1 MKQEYIDIFGAK
13 EHNLKNINLRIPRNK
28 LITITG
34 LSGSGK
40 SSLAFDTLYAEGK
53 RRYMETFS
61 VYARN
66 FIGGME
72 RPKVDKITGLSP
84 VIAIDQK
91 TTNKNPR
98 STVGTVTE
106 VSDYLRLLFARVSDA
121 YSMVTNEK
129 MVHYTESQIIDI
141 ILESFADRTI
151 LILAPVVK
159 GRKGHYRE
167 LFRQIAKKGYLKV
180 RVDGEIAEIHEQM
193 QVDRYK
199 THDIDVVIDKLT
211 INSTNEKRIRGDIA
225 TAFKLGKGSLS
236 IFNEATGQI
245 RHFSSHL
252 MCPTSG
258 ISYPEPEPN
267 TFSFNSPYGAC
278 PKCNGLGKV
287 TIADMDK
294 IIPDRSRSIAEGG
307 IAPIGRYS
315 SAKWIFRQIEILG
328 KRYGFTLQTPIEEI
342 DDEVLSIILYGSG
355 SSLGDN
361 ENDNTNYD
369 ILGGFEGVVTFITE
383 QLEHEDVPKSIR
395 RWALSFMNRKDC
407 PDCKGARLK
416 QESLQFRIGDKN
428 IAQLSAMSLDELYVW
443 LEDAD
448 KHVSKQLRS
457 LAQDILK
464 EIRTRISFLLDVG
477 LGYLSLDRN
486 SATLSGGEAQRIR
499 LATQIGTKL
508 VNVLYILDEP
518 SIGLHQRDN
527 LRLINSLKK
536 LRDLGNTVVV
546 VEHDKDMILH
556 SDYVVDIG
564 PGAGIHGGYVV
575 AKGSPE
581 ELKTQNSLT
590 CDYLNDK
597 KRIEIPQKRR
607 VGNGKFLSIVG
618 ARGNNLKNITV
629 KIPLGTFVCVSGVS
643 GSGKSTLINDTLYAA
658 LSKHFYRSVKEPLPY
673 DRIEGIKFI
682 DKIIEVDQSPIG
694 RTPRSNPGTYV
705 GVFDH
710 IRKLF
715 SELPIA
721 QIRGYSAGHF
731 SFNVKGGRCEACDG
745 AGMKTISMNFLPD
758 VYVPC
763 EVCNG
768 KRYDKETLEIRYKG
782 KSISDVLNMTINE
795 AVDFF
800 DHIPHISHMLK
811 TLQDVGLGYITIGQP
826 STSLS
831 GGEAQRVK
839 LATELSR
846 KGTGNTFYILDE
858 PTTGLHF
865 EDINILLKVLQQL
878 VDKGNTVLVVEHNF
892 DVIKSAD
899 YIIDIGPDGGKD
911 GGLLVAAG
919 TPEEIVKNKDSITGQ
934 FLKEELI

>member
-1 MKQEYIDIFGAK
+1 MKQEYIEIFGAK

-106 VSDYLRLLFARVSDA
+106 VYDYLRLLFARVSDA

-129 MVHYTESQIIDI
+129 MVHYSEAQIIDI
-141 ILESFADRTI
+141 ILQSFSEQTI
-151 LILAPVVK
+151 LILAPIVK

-180 RVDGEIAEIHEQM
+180 RIDGEIVNIYEQM

-199 THDIDVVIDKLT
+199 THDIDAVIDKIT
-211 INSTNEKRIRGDIA
+211 INPSNEKRIRGDIA
-225 TAFKLGKGSLS
+225 AAFKLGKGTLS
-236 IFNEATGQI
+236 IYNETTGQI

-294 IIPDRSRSIAEGG
+294 IIPDRSKSIAEGA

-328 KRYGFTLQTPIEEI
+328 KQHGCTLQTPINEI

-355 SSLGDN
+355 TSWTGN
-361 ENDNTNYD
+361 ETDNTGYNIRGD
-369 ILGGFEGVVTFITE
+369 FDGIVTFITE
-383 QLEHEDVPKSIR
+383 QLEHEDVPKSIQ
-395 RWALSFMNRKDC
+395 RWALSFMNQKDC
-407 PDCKGARLK
+407 PVCKGTRLK

-428 IAQLSAMSLDELYVW
+428 IAQLSAMSLNELYAW

-457 LAQDILK
+457 LARDILK
-464 EIRTRISFLLDVG
+464 EIRTRIGFLLDVG

-508 VNVLYILDEP
+508 VNVLYVLDEP

-546 VEHDKDMILH
+546 VEHDKDMIQH

-564 PGAGIHGGYVV
+564 PGAGVHGGYVV

-590 CDYLNDK
+590 CDYLNGK
-597 KRIEIPQKRR
+597 KRIETPPSRR
-607 VGNGKFLSIVG
+607 VGNGKFLTIVG
-618 ARGNNLKNITV
+618 AKGNNLKNITV

-643 GSGKSTLINDTLYAA
+643 GSGKSTLINDTLYTA
-658 LSKHFYRSVKEPLPY
+658 LSKHFYRSIKEPLPY
-673 DRIEGIKFI
+673 DRIDGIEFI

-715 SELPIA
+715 SELPAA
-721 QIRGYSAGHF
+721 QIRGYAAGHF

-758 VYVPC
+758 VYIPC

-795 AVDFF
+795 AVEFF

-811 TLQDVGLGYITIGQP
+811 TLQDVGLGYITIGQS

-911 GGLLVAAG
+911 GGFLVAAG
-919 TPEEIVKNKDSITGQ
+919 TPEEIIKNKDSITGQ
-934 FLKEELI
+934 FLKEELD